1 MDDSNT
7 LRGLSLYVL
16 ARHPLAFRFIEKLL
30 AGTACAVKPY
40 TEPNGPAVE
49 EDRWIL
55 IVDTYSVKDW
65 PVIAS
70 QSRLNGARTIILIDQ
85 LPSSDEEVRLVYVGV
100 HGIVLFENAEHEL
113 AKAVGLVSSGGLW
126 ISRNALAQYA
136 NRAAG
141 GTLSSKSNRFTGR
154 EQQILF
160 FLERGFSNKEIGNS
174 LKISERTVKFHVSNV
189 LQKLNVDSR
198 RHVPGVAFTNN

>member
-1 MDDSNT
+1 MDDRNT
-7 LRGLSLYVL
+7 LRSLSLYVL
-16 ARHPLAFRFIEKLL
+16 ARHPLAFRFIEKLF
-30 AGTACAVKPY
+30 AGTACAIKPY
-40 TEPNGPAVE
+40 TEPNGPALE
-49 EDRWIL
+49 EDRSIL
-55 IVDTYSVKDW
+55 IVDTCSVKDW
-65 PVIAS
+65 PVVAS

-85 LPSSDEEVRLVYVGV
+85 LPSSEEEVRLIYVGV
-100 HGIVLFENAEHEL
+100 HGIVLFENTEHEL
-113 AKAVGLVSSGGLW
+113 PKAVSLVSSGGLW

-141 GTLSSKSNRFTGR
+141 PLCSKSNRFTGR

-189 LQKLNVDSR
+189 LQKLNLDSR
-198 RHVPGVAFTNN
+198 RHVPGVASADI